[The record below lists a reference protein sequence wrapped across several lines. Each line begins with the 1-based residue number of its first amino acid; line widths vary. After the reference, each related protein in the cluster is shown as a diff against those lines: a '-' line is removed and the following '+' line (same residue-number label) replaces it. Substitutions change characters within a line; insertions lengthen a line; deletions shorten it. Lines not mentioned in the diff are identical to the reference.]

1 MPRYGGNPDS
11 SLPPRPC
18 VTCGSTFQPYRAS
31 QVACCRSCRDRQPHH
46 AAAQARRNRSP
57 EIKARKNA
65 ARRARYASQPAAR
78 IANLDAQLRRNYG
91 ISFADYS
98 LMLGE
103 QDFRCLICREPASG
117 GAKAAS
123 RLHVDHDHETG
134 FVRGLL
140 CTRCNQGLGYFRDN
154 PDLLRSAV
162 EYLERSATTN
172 RRTA

>member
-11 SLPPRPC
+11 SLPPRLC

-31 QVACCRSCRDRQPHH
+31 QVTCSRSCRDRQPHRTEV
-46 AAAQARRNRSP
+46 QARYWQLPENRD
-57 EIKARKNA
+57 RKNA
-65 ARRARYASQPAAR
+65 ASRQRRRRPEVR
-78 IANLDAQLRRNYG
+78 IANIDAQLRRTYG

-98 LMLGE
+98 KMLGE
-103 QDFRCLICREPASG
+103 QDHLCLICREPASG
-117 GAKAAS
+117 GPKAAS

-134 FVRGLL
+134 LVRGLL

>member
-11 SLPPRPC
+11 SLPAREC
-18 VTCGSTFQPYRAS
+18 VTCGTAFQPYRDS
-31 QVACCRSCRDRQPHH
+31 QVACSRSCRDRQPHH
-46 AAAQARRNRSP
+46 AEAQARRNRLP

-65 ARRARYASQPAAR
+65 ARRERYANEPQRR
-78 IANLDAQLRRNYG
+78 IASLDGQLRRNYG
-91 ISFADYS
+91 ISFGEYS
-98 LMLGE
+98 RMLGD

-134 FVRGLL
+134 RVRGLL

-172 RRTA
+172 WRTA